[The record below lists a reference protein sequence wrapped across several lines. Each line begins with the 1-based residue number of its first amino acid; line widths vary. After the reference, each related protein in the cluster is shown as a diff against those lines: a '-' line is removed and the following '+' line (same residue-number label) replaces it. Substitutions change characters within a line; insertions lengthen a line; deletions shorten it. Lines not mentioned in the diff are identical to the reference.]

1 MDETEKARLALAI
14 CNFLALHAR
23 ERVAFCLPALAG
35 IVQAV
40 SGAGASGA
48 TEKAEACVSELER
61 RGLVR
66 EMRPFGYFAT
76 RTRPHSA
83 SATTDPWA
91 WVEG

>member
-66 EMRPFGYFAT
+66 EWKPFGFLAT
-76 RTRPHSA
+76 RAQLHSA
-83 SATTDPWA
+83 STSPDPWA